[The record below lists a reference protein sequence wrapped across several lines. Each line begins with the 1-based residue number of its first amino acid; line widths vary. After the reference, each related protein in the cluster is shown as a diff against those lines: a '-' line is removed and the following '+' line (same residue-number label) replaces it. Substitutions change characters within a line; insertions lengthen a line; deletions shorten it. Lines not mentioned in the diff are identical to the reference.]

1 MYADDTRRR
10 ARVHLTLF
18 FSLLFRF
25 FLCFQSTDPEYDDFL
40 FFGEGMNLTTKD
52 QKRALSLVVERIYI
66 YIKTKRWWWKK
77 KKRRKAMA
85 FDPRSRSDER
95 AHSAIDIL
103 ISWDNF
109 IVTIQNGGGPGAA
122 DAETLFQSDCYI
134 CICGDEKRRR
144 RRRKKRKVKREWKR
158 R

>member
-1 MYADDTRRR
+1 
-10 ARVHLTLF
+10 
-18 FSLLFRF
+18 
-25 FLCFQSTDPEYDDFL
+25 
-40 FFGEGMNLTTKD
+40 
-52 QKRALSLVVERIYI
+52 
-66 YIKTKRWWWKK
+66 
-77 KKRRKAMA
+77 MA

-134 CICGDEKRRR
+134 CICGDEKRREEEEGKKGKWKENEKEDR
-144 RRRKKRKVKREWKR
+144 RGRER
-158 R
+158 DA

>member
-1 MYADDTRRR
+1 
-10 ARVHLTLF
+10 
-18 FSLLFRF
+18 
-25 FLCFQSTDPEYDDFL
+25 
-40 FFGEGMNLTTKD
+40 
-52 QKRALSLVVERIYI
+52 
-66 YIKTKRWWWKK
+66 
-77 KKRRKAMA
+77 MA

-134 CICGDEKRRR
+134 CICGDEKRREEEEGKKKESEKR
-144 RRRKKRKVKREWKR
+144 MKKKIEEGEKETHRERERKYWLVV
-158 R
+158 

>member
-66 YIKTKRWWWKK
+66 YIKTKR
-77 KKRRKAMA
+77 
-85 FDPRSRSDER
+85 
-95 AHSAIDIL
+95 
-103 ISWDNF
+103 
-109 IVTIQNGGGPGAA
+109 
-122 DAETLFQSDCYI
+122 
-134 CICGDEKRRR
+134 
-144 RRRKKRKVKREWKR
+144 
-158 R
+158 